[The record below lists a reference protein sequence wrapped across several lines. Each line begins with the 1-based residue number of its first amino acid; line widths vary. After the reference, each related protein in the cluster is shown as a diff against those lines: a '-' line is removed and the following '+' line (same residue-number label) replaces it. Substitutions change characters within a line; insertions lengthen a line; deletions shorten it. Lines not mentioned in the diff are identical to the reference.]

1 MVNKPSNISGC
12 LIDPVYIKE
21 TLIEEFFTHATVQNI
36 QLSDHDTLRIANAK
50 NAVSFHTVL

>member
-21 TLIEEFFTHATVQNI
+21 ILMEEFFTHATVQNI
-36 QLSDHDTLRIANAK
+36 QLSDHGTLRVAK
-50 NAVSFHTVL
+50 NAVGFHTVP